1 MQQHQ
6 YILSSLLLAASAIH
20 AQTTTLNDIFAP
32 PDSSNSRTDLFT
44 PTSTGSDFSSSTA
57 SPSVSGTPATVY
69 FVALEG
75 TAVSIDP
82 DVELLA
88 SVIAA
93 EPSATTYHIAEIIGG
108 PNVQYPIMTIV
119 NGPSTYGLQF
129 TSQNLL
135 TMDTHCAI
143 SSGSIGCTIDA
154 SVAGTGTT
162 VTTTYATEDIAFSEM
177 PVTITGGV
185 ALESLPSEA
194 PGAAAESNGD
204 GASGS
209 GSGSGSS
216 ENGAARVGGVGVLGL
231 GLAAAAAVLL
241 VGS

>member
-1 MQQHQ
+1 MLKPGVTVSIAQRHCSTKMQQHQ

-119 NGPSTYGLQF
+119 NGPSTYVSLASF
-129 TSQNLL
+129 LFPL
-135 TMDTHCAI
+135 T
-143 SSGSIGCTIDA
+143 
-154 SVAGTGTT
+154 
-162 VTTTYATEDIAFSEM
+162 
-177 PVTITGGV
+177 PVY
-185 ALESLPSEA
+185 L
-194 PGAAAESNGD
+194 
-204 GASGS
+204 
-209 GSGSGSS
+209 
-216 ENGAARVGGVGVLGL
+216 
-231 GLAAAAAVLL
+231 
-241 VGS
+241 